1 MSRSNGVSALR
12 VSVLITNHNYGRF
25 LEDCLASVAAQT
37 LPAHQVIVVDDGST
51 DDSRRRLADA
61 QSMPGLQVILQE
73 QRGQVGAID
82 TAISAADGDLLCLL
96 DADDAFT
103 PDKLARVTAIF
114 DAYPEVQWLRHPLA
128 LVDQDMRLLGP
139 RVPPIVRSGVV
150 VPSPELIAERVV
162 TAATSGLVLRRSLAQ
177 QLIPLSPTHAGAAAF
192 RLTRDADAL
201 VLGRIARLGAP
212 GFTANEP
219 LALYRRHE
227 EQMYPDS
234 RHVTVLLQRQIEVA
248 QAVATD
254 LGTPYHDGMLPSP
267 CHKHA
272 MILATLEGARRFAP
286 ARTREWLG
294 GARSIAGSLLG
305 RPVAAARQ
313 MAALTFAYVAPGTW
327 LRRFHRG
334 QAWTS

>member
-1 MSRSNGVSALR
+1 MSRSNGVGALR

-82 TAISAADGDLLCLL
+82 TAISAADGDVLCLL

-114 DAYPEVQWLRHPLA
+114 DAHPEAQWLRHPLA

-150 VPSPELIAERVV
+150 VPRPELIAERVV

-177 QLIPLSPTHAGAAAF
+177 QLIPLSPTHAGAA
-192 RLTRDADAL
+192 AL

-234 RHVTVLLQRQIEVA
+234 RHVTVLLKRQIEVA

-294 GARSIAGSLLG
+294 GVRSIAGSLLG

>member
-1 MSRSNGVSALR
+1 MSGTNVASALR

-25 LEDCLASVAAQT
+25 LDDCLASVAAQSV
-37 LPAHQVIVVDDGST
+37 PAHQVIVVDDGST
-51 DDSRRRLADA
+51 DDSRARLARIRSVPA
-61 QSMPGLQVILQE
+61 LQVIAQE

-82 TAISAADGDLLCLL
+82 TAIAAADGDVLCLL

-103 PDKLARVTAIF
+103 PDKLERIVALFA
-114 DAYPEVQWLRHPLA
+114 AHPAVQWLRHPLA
-128 LVDQDMRLLGP
+128 LVDAQLQPLGA
-139 RVPPIVRSGVV
+139 RVPPIVRSGMVL
-150 VPSPELIAERVV
+150 PRRELIAERVI
-162 TAATSGLVLRRSLAQ
+162 TAATSGLVLRRGLADR
-177 QLIPLSPTHAGAAAF
+177 LVPLSPAHAGAAAF

-212 GFTANEP
+212 GYTLNQA

-248 QAVATD
+248 QAVAAE
-254 LGTPYHDGMLPSP
+254 LGGPYGNGRVPSP
-267 CHKHA
+267 CHKHR
-272 MILATLEGARRFAP
+272 MILATLDGAPRFARS
-286 ARTREWLG
+286 RTREWFG
-294 GARSIAGSLLG
+294 GMRAIAGSLLR
-305 RPVAAARQ
+305 RPLAAARQ
-313 MAALTFAYVAPGTW
+313 FAALSFAYAAPRAW